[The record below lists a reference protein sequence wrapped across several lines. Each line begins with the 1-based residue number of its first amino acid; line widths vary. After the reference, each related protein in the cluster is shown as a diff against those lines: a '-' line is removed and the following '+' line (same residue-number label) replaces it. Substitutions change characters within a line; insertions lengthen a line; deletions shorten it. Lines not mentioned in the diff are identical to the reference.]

1 MEYSEL
7 RTIVAVFENNSFT
20 KAAAQLFISQS
31 AVSQMIKQAENR
43 LGLVLFKRTK
53 GKIEP
58 TAACLEYVCYAK
70 KILAAYEAMKNAM
83 QDFKKSQDRILHIG
97 TTSFFYKF
105 LSHHTEK
112 ITGLLN
118 PDIKY
123 IIIEE
128 QSAKIEKMTE
138 QGDLNFC
145 FTRSPLNGLSL
156 KQEHLFDET
165 VLFAVPETH
174 PFCKQLTVSTGDRIP
189 TISLKDFEDSD
200 FVMVSNTRITPLC
213 MDMCKEAG
221 FQPRIVYQTMSWEHV
236 LGAIQMGRGV
246 GFISDLHI
254 HDNRNSG
261 VRFFRINSPLSTL
274 EHVVAYLSEAK
285 ITPEGRK
292 YINTFRN
299 YINHE
304 TAVYDAS

>member
-1 MEYSEL
+1 MDYSDI
-7 RTIVAVFENNSFT
+7 RTILAIYENNSFT

-31 AVSQMIKQAENR
+31 AVSQTVKQVENK
-43 LGLVLFKRTK
+43 LGLILFKRNR

-58 TAACLEYVCYAK
+58 TAACVEYVHYAK
-70 KILAAYEAMKNAM
+70 EILTASETLKNAM
-83 QDFKKSQDRILHIG
+83 QDFKKNQDRTLHIG

-118 PDIKY
+118 QNVKY

-128 QSAKIEKMTE
+128 QSANIEKMTA
-138 QGDLNFC
+138 QGNLNFC
-145 FTRSPLNGLSL
+145 FTRSPLSVSSL
-156 KQEHLFDET
+156 KQEHLFDEI

-174 PFCKQLTVSTGDRIP
+174 ILCQRYDSCSSKTFP
-189 TISLKDFEDSD
+189 TISLQDFSDSD
-200 FVMVSNTRITPLC
+200 FIMVSNSRITPLC

-221 FQPRIVYQTMSWEHV
+221 FHPRIVYQTMSWEHV

-246 GFISDLHI
+246 GFLSDLHI
-254 HDNRNSG
+254 HDSKNPG
-261 VRFFRINSPLSTL
+261 VRFFRIASPLSAL
-274 EHVVAYLSEAK
+274 EHVVAYTSEAK

-292 YINTFRN
+292 YINAFRD
-299 YINHE
+299 YINRE
-304 TAVYDAS
+304 TTMPLNT